1 MTHPNATI
9 GHLALHY
16 RPGDEGQARR
26 LFELLGCQLIQN
38 GPSPGTDGFST
49 VVVDGEDWNYVDN
62 VMYLSRVSD
71 AQLALEAAIAEGLG
85 IGTADEDPRLA
96 AYRELRAE

>member
-26 LFELLGCQLIQN
+26 LFDLLGCTLVQN

-49 VVVDGEDWNYVDN
+49 VVIDGSTY
-62 VMYLSRVSD
+62 
-71 AQLALEAAIAEGLG
+71 
-85 IGTADEDPRLA
+85 
-96 AYRELRAE
+96 